1 VARTAVISRG
11 AYDNPGIR
19 PASGGVVTTLLAS
32 VLGSIAIAGD
42 VSDRHHSTHIHHEPA
57 KTSTLSLDLHR
68 SINRLLVS

>member
-1 VARTAVISRG
+1 
-11 AYDNPGIR
+11 
-19 PASGGVVTTLLAS
+19 VVTTLLAS